1 MTRKIIAVFLI
12 CLLLAGCSDTQV
24 YIPEERLGAESG
36 EVVHIPVN
44 PDKEE
49 ETEAP
54 LMPTETEPEETEPPQ
69 THSATITQKP
79 SSSSNKGSSGTQSS
93 TNKGTITGNSEK
105 PKETQPATEPEN
117 TGSDTITDSTA
128 TEPAVTEAT
137 TEPEITEPVE
147 TKPAATEATTEPEI
161 TEPVETKPAAT
172 EATTEPETTDPV
184 ETEPAATEPPETEPE
199 ATEAATE
206 SEPTEPEET
215 EPAVTEP
222 ETEPAPT
229 EPPMYDISG
238 YVLGAMEYAMV
249 NQINAYR
256 VEAGL
261 AELQMDEWLCAIAS
275 CRSYEASFVWSHTRP
290 DGRGFA
296 SVLSD
301 YGYAAGNAEELL
313 VYALG
318 FADGTA
324 MVDRW
329 MQSDAHK
336 QLLLGDWSTVGVG
349 AYESGGYIYV
359 TCLLVG

>member
-36 EVVHIPVN
+36 EVVRIPVN

-54 LMPTETEPEETEPPQ
+54 LMPTETEPKETEPPQ
-69 THSATITQKP
+69 TNSATITQKP
-79 SSSSNKGSSGTQSS
+79 SSSSNKGSSSTQSS

-117 TGSDTITDSTA
+117 TGSATITD
-128 TEPAVTEAT
+128 
-137 TEPEITEPVE
+137 
-147 TKPAATEATTEPEI
+147 
-161 TEPVETKPAAT
+161 
-172 EATTEPETTDPV
+172 
-184 ETEPAATEPPETEPE
+184 PAATEPNETES
-199 ATEAATE
+199 AV
-206 SEPTEPEET
+206 T

-222 ETEPAPT
+222 EPT

-256 VEAGL
+256 AEAGL

-275 CRSYEASFVWSHTRP
+275 CRSYEVSFVWSHTRP
-290 DGRGFA
+290 DGRGFT